1 MKKQG
6 FTLVE
11 LLAAIVIMGVIA
23 LIVFPSVS
31 SYITKSRNKSYN
43 IQVDLLEK
51 AAKKWVV
58 EHNQELSKLDEY
70 HLNNIN
76 LTITTLKREEY
87 IEDSYITNPK
97 TRKIMSGCVVANY
110 NGNDNQYE
118 FKYYDGKDELD
129 SKSSETDL
137 YQSEIKGCDSYDGYI
152 YTYNSAYE
160 STNGLAKSNGSTIQ
174 PSETFATKLIS
185 SKDDNLKNLGD
196 EYYYQGLNAQNYVKI
211 DGYDTVW
218 RILAIDKN
226 NKTMKLVAPSSTVN
240 STLINSNPF
249 NASSFEKSTD
259 IKMNLEVEIN
269 KITSSIIKE
278 ETNFSVGN
286 ITNLNNSYD
295 IISSEERQSSYVGKI
310 GLITAS
316 EYLKTMNENG
326 QSYLA
331 PSTTTWTMNFS
342 NEKHVI
348 INEQGK
354 LATADV
360 NSDSRRVYPTIVIQA
375 NVIQKGGSG
384 TSTDPYSI
392 DSIENKTT

>member
-259 IKMNLEVEIN
+259 IKMNLEAEIN
-269 KITSSIIKE
+269 KITSNIIKE

>member
-1 MKKQG
+1 MKKRG

-11 LLAAIVIMGVIA
+11 LLAAIVILGVIA

-31 SYITKSRNKSYN
+31 SYITKSRDKSYN

-51 AAKKWVV
+51 AAKKWVL
-58 EHNQELSKLDEY
+58 EHSQELSKLDEY

-76 LTITTLKREEY
+76 LTITTLKKEEY

-97 TRKIMSGCVVANY
+97 TRKVMNGCIVATY
-110 NGNDNQYE
+110 NGNKNQYE
-118 FKYYDGKDELD
+118 FKYHDGENALD
-129 SKSSETDL
+129 SKASETDL

-152 YTYNSAYE
+152 YTYNSVYE
-160 STNGLAKSNGSTIQ
+160 KTNGLAKSNGSSIQ

-185 SKDDNLKNLGD
+185 SKDANLKNLGD
-196 EYYYQGLNAQNYVKI
+196 EYYYQGLNAKNYVKI
-211 DGYDTVW
+211 GGYDTVW
-218 RILAIDKN
+218 RILSIDKN

-240 STLINSNPF
+240 STVISSNPF
-249 NASSFEKSTD
+249 NATSFEKSTD
-259 IKMNLEVEIN
+259 IKTNLEAKMNE
-269 KITSSIIKE
+269 ITSSIIKE
-278 ETNFSVGN
+278 EASFSVGN
-286 ITNLNNSYD
+286 IINLNNSYD

-326 QSYLA
+326 QSYLV

-342 NEKHVI
+342 NGKHVI

-354 LATADV
+354 LVTADV

-384 TSTDPYSI
+384 TSTDPYFI

>member
-97 TRKIMSGCVVANY
+97 TRKIMSGCVVATY

-118 FKYYDGKDELD
+118 FKYHDGENELD

-185 SKDDNLKNLGD
+185 SKDNDLKNLGD

-259 IKMNLEVEIN
+259 IKMNLEAEIN
-269 KITSSIIKE
+269 KITSNIIKE

-375 NVIQKGGSG
+375 NVIQKAGSG